1 MQHCHCTS
9 KSGAHQ
15 KCVDLSVRT
24 GLPVTDGWWSR
35 AWHQLRRS
43 VENDVALATFPAA
56 GMLSAQ
62 TAMQHPLLGPD
73 FQRLL
78 QDGEPLEC

>member
-1 MQHCHCTS
+1 MQQCHCLC

-15 KCVDLSVRT
+15 EWVHLSVCT

-35 AWHQLRRS
+35 AWHRLRRS
-43 VENDVALATFPAA
+43 AEDDVTLATFPAA

-78 QDGEPLEC
+78 QDGEPS